1 MSSRIANRSTYFR
14 YIFGFLFLIAY
25 HFALSQEN
33 NEKHFADSWL
43 VIEPQ
48 LIVCPAFSNTP
59 DVNGDTMAFKQLLNS
74 VSTDEI
80 NWAKA
85 GKAFYPQAKNGL
97 LWQKSNASK
106 SGFLNF
112 KLPAKQQTA
121 WVFVGGF
128 LETDRF
134 VELELE
140 LEAGGLAALIL
151 EGKQQLFVEEAAK
164 KGETKKKSTKIKF
177 RPGKHFILIKSLYDQ
192 SFECDWK
199 VRLSFD
205 NKTDQQLSWS
215 INPEKTMNMELL
227 LDGKRLEDVNLH
239 PNGELLMLSYSETTA
254 PDGDKS
260 NWTEIRTLPTQKLVY
275 SSRHSAQKQ
284 LKFHPNEAAFFYRIN
299 QKDKSEIWLH
309 SLESGED
316 RLVVENIEAL
326 GFYRVNKQTTKLFYS
341 RQFKPKAEE
350 KTGLKKLE
358 GMPDRWPWWRN
369 RSQLFFVDLKTGLH
383 QQLTSGKLSTN
394 LEDISPTSDLIL
406 ISQSQPDFSQRPYSK
421 QWMMLLNLT
430 TMKVDTLWTSNFG
443 GSAVFSPDGKKL
455 LVSGGPLLF
464 GALGKNVPE
473 GVIPNDYDTQ
483 AYIYD
488 LQSKEVEPITKTF
501 DPKILS
507 AIWSHFDGHIY
518 FHTENQ
524 SYQRIVRY
532 DTKSKTFSH
541 IKTDVDVV
549 NSFDMATQKPLLI
562 YEGSSI
568 STPERA
574 YLYNIADNSQSLIDF
589 PEEEDF
595 ELVRFGDTKDWNF
608 TTTAGNEISGH
619 IYYPPY
625 FDAKKKYPLI
635 VYYYG
640 GTNPIDR
647 SFRGR
652 YPKNL
657 FAAHGYVVYV
667 VTPSGATGFGQE
679 FSARHV
685 NNWGS
690 TVADEIID
698 ATKYFYR
705 KNTFIDSTAI
715 GCIGASYGGFM
726 TMLLAT
732 KTDIFAAAIA
742 HAGISSIS
750 SYWGEGYWGY
760 LYSSAATA
768 DNFPWNNP
776 ELYTKQS
783 PLFNADK
790 VTTPL
795 LLLHGG
801 SDTNVPTGESI
812 QMYTALKLLGK
823 TVEYVE
829 VEGQDH
835 HIIDYKKRK
844 LWQQSILA
852 WYDYYL
858 KNQSEWWKSLYPE
871 KNF

>member
-1 MSSRIANRSTYFR
+1 MTSNVANRKTYFR
-14 YIFGFLFLIAY
+14 YILGFLFLIGY
-25 HFALSQEN
+25 HFAISQDNNNKIIADTWLST
-33 NEKHFADSWL
+33 
-43 VIEPQ
+43 EPQ
-48 LIVCPAFSNTP
+48 GLLWPAFSNSP
-59 DVNGDTMAFKQLLNS
+59 DINNDTIGFKQLLNG
-74 VSTDEI
+74 VSTEDI
-80 NWAKA
+80 DWAK
-85 GKAFYPQAKNGL
+85 GEKPVYPQAKNGL
-97 LWQKSNASK
+97 QWQKSNATK
-106 SGFLNF
+106 SGFINF
-112 KLPAKQQTA
+112 KLDAKQQTA
-121 WVFVGGF
+121 WVLLGGF

-140 LEAGGLAALIL
+140 LEVGGMAALIID
-151 EGKQQLFVEEAAK
+151 GKQQLFVEEAAK
-164 KGETKKKSTKIKF
+164 KGETNKKSKKLKF
-177 RPGKHFILIKSLYDQ
+177 TPGKHFMLIKSLYDQ
-192 SFECDWK
+192 RFECDWK
-199 VRLSFD
+199 VKLSFD
-205 NKTDQQLSWS
+205 KKADQQLSWT

-227 LDGKRLEDVNLH
+227 LDGKRLEGVSLH
-239 PNGELLMLSYSETTA
+239 PNGKLLMLNYSETSP

-260 NWTEIRTLPTQKLVY
+260 NWTEIRTLPEQKLVY

-284 LKFHPNEAAFFYRIN
+284 LKFHPEEAAFFYRIN
-299 QKDKSEIWLH
+299 QKEKAEIWLH

-316 RLVVENIEAL
+316 KLLVENLEDL
-326 GFYRVNKQTTKLFYS
+326 GSYRINRQATKLFYS
-341 RQFKPKAEE
+341 KQFKAEEE
-350 KTGLKKLE
+350 KTGLKKFE

-369 RSQLFFVDLKTGLH
+369 RSQLFYVDLTTGQH
-383 QQLTSGKLSTN
+383 KQLTSGKLSTN
-394 LEDISPTSDLIL
+394 LEDISPNSNLIL

-421 QWMMLLNLT
+421 QWMMLLDLT
-430 TMKVDTLWTSNFG
+430 SMKVDTLWTSNFG
-443 GSAVFSPDGKKL
+443 GSAGFSPDSKKL
-455 LVSGGPLLF
+455 LVTGAPLLF
-464 GALGKNVPE
+464 GDLGKNVPE

-483 AYIYD
+483 AYIFD
-488 LQSKEVEPITKTF
+488 LQSKQIEPITKDF

-507 AIWSHFDGHIY
+507 AKWSHFDGQIY
-518 FHTENQ
+518 FHTEDG
-524 SYQRIVRY
+524 SYQRIVKY
-532 DTKSKTFSH
+532 DPQNKTFSI
-541 IKTDVDVV
+541 IKTEVDVV
-549 NSFDMATQKPLLI
+549 NDLDIAAEKPLLV

-568 STPERA
+568 STPEKA
-574 YLYNIADNSQSLIDF
+574 YLLNLSDNSQSLLDF
-589 PEEEDF
+589 PEVSEF

-608 TTTAGNEISGH
+608 TSAAGDEITGH
-619 IYYPPY
+619 IYFPPH

-705 KNTFIDSTAI
+705 NNTFIDSTAI

-732 KTDIFAAAIA
+732 RTDIFAAAIA

-776 ELYTKQS
+776 ELYTRQS

-801 SDTNVPTGESI
+801 SDTNVPPGESI

-823 TVEYVE
+823 TVEYIE
-829 VEGQDH
+829 IEGQDH

-858 KNQSEWWKSLYPE
+858 KNQPEWWKSLYPD
-871 KNF
+871 KNY

>member
-14 YIFGFLFLIAY
+14 YIFGFLFLIVY

-48 LIVCPAFSNTP
+48 LIAWPAFSNTP
-59 DVNGDTMAFKQLLNS
+59 DVNGDTISFKQLLNS

-85 GKAFYPQAKNGL
+85 GKAVYPQAKNGL
-97 LWQKSNASK
+97 LWQKNIASK

-112 KLPAKQQTA
+112 KLPAKQKTA

-128 LETDRF
+128 LETNRF

-151 EGKQQLFVEEAAK
+151 EGKQQLFVEEVAK
-164 KGETKKKSTKIKF
+164 KGETKKKSTKIKLT
-177 RPGKHFILIKSLYDQ
+177 PGKHFILIKSLYDKR
-192 SFECDWK
+192 FACDWK
-199 VRLSFD
+199 LKLSFD
-205 NKTDQQLSWS
+205 KKIDDHINWS
-215 INPEKTMNMELL
+215 INPEKTMNMDLL
-227 LDGKRLEDVNLH
+227 LDGKRLESISIH
-239 PNGELLMLSYSETTA
+239 PNGELLMLNYSETN
-254 PDGDKS
+254 PPEGEKS
-260 NWTEIRTLPTQKLVY
+260 NWTEIRTVTDQKLLY
-275 SSRHSAQKQ
+275 SIRHSTQKQ
-284 LKFHPNEAAFFYRIN
+284 LKFHPQEAAFFYRIN

-309 SLESGED
+309 SLETGED
-316 RLVVENIEAL
+316 KLLVDNIEDL
-326 GFYRVNKQTTKLFYS
+326 GFYRINKQATKLFYS
-341 RQFKPKAEE
+341 KQFKAEDQE

-369 RSQLFFVDLKTGLH
+369 RSQLFFVDLNTGLH
-383 QQLTSGKLSTN
+383 QQLTSGNLSTN
-394 LEDISPTSDLIL
+394 LEDISPNSELIL

-421 QWMMLLNLT
+421 QWMMLLDLT
-430 TMKVDTLWTSNFG
+430 KMTVDTLWTSHFG
-443 GSAVFSPDGKKL
+443 GSAGFSPDGKKL

-464 GALGKNVPE
+464 GTLGKNVPE

-488 LQSKEVEPITKTF
+488 LQSKKVEPITKNF

-518 FHTENQ
+518 FHTEDQ
-524 SYQRIVRY
+524 SYQRIVKY
-532 DTKSKTFSH
+532 DIQNKTFSPL
-541 IKTDVDVV
+541 KTAVDVV
-549 NSFDMATQKPLLI
+549 DGFDISNKKPLLV
-562 YEGSSI
+562 YLGTSI
-568 STPERA
+568 STPEKA
-574 YLYNIADNSQSLIDF
+574 YLLSLNDASQSLIDF
-589 PEEEDF
+589 PEEAEF
-595 ELVRFGDTKDWNF
+595 ESVRFGETMDWNF
-608 TTTAGNEISGH
+608 TSSDGNLISGH
-619 IYYPPY
+619 IYYPPQ
-625 FDAKKKYPLI
+625 FDNQKKYPLI

-698 ATKYFYR
+698 ATQYFYR
-705 KNTFIDSTAI
+705 NNTFIDSTAI

-732 KTDIFAAAIA
+732 KTDIFAAAIS

-750 SYWGEGYWGY
+750 SYWGEGFWGY

-768 DNFPWNNP
+768 NNFPWNNP

-801 SDTNVPTGESI
+801 SDTNVPPGESI
-812 QMYTALKLLGK
+812 QLYTALKLLGK
-823 TVEYVE
+823 TVEYIE
-829 VEGQDH
+829 IEGQDH

-858 KNQSEWWKSLYPE
+858 KNQPEWWKSMYPD
-871 KNF
+871 KNY